1 MANERLNELEGML
14 SELDSKRAV
23 LIQEI
28 SLLRSSLLASS
39 SQDKSQPTIIGR
51 PSSINAPVTPDEK
64 LNLF

>member
-28 SLLRSSLLASS
+28 SLLRSSLLAY
-39 SQDKSQPTIIGR
+39 
-51 PSSINAPVTPDEK
+51 
-64 LNLF
+64 